1 MKRVLLVV
9 GLVAIAVAG
18 WAAPAFGHAVLQ
30 STEPPSG
37 VVLPKSPGSVVLHF
51 DEDVEIQFGSL
62 RVFDARN
69 HRVDIGNAYHP
80 HGGGHAVAVIVSANL
95 GPGGYVV
102 TWRVVSA
109 DSHPVHGAFTFQ
121 IGAGGA
127 GAAEASKAQATKLLA
142 ATGGSQTVGALYGV
156 IRFLAF
162 AVLFVLVGGA
172 AFVAGAWPAG
182 ARDSRTRRLLWGSL
196 IAATVLTVLA
206 IGIQGPYGGGLS
218 LTQMFKPS
226 VVSAVLHTRFGEVY
240 LARLIIL
247 VLAAAPL
254 LLGLLRPGPIPPGWR
269 AAAMVCGAATLVTP
283 GVAGHAATGSLIAL
297 AIPFDV
303 IHLAA
308 ASVWIGGLAVLA
320 VGALARRGGEEDDS
334 MRAVVA
340 RYSQWALVAVVAIA
354 VSGGFAAWRQVG
366 TWSAVTSTT
375 FGRLLLAKTIIF
387 VALVT
392 MATTS
397 RRIAHG
403 DLALPFGLTRIVWPR
418 ARPARPASASSQG
431 PGAVAATSGRRRQDA
446 PIRRRPRRRRRWASR
461 LRQAVVGELVLA
473 AGIIA
478 VTAALVNA
486 QPARSALALPY
497 STEVHAGPQVL
508 VDLVVD
514 PAKAGPVV
522 VHLYTLGTDGSQL
535 DVPEITASFSLA
547 SAAISG
553 LKVPLQK
560 AGPGHFIASNFDIPL
575 KGTWTLQMTV
585 RTTSIDEFN
594 ADPVTVHIR

>member
-1 MKRVLLVV
+1 
-9 GLVAIAVAG
+9 
-18 WAAPAFGHAVLQ
+18 
-30 STEPPSG
+30 
-37 VVLPKSPGSVVLHF
+37 
-51 DEDVEIQFGSL
+51 L

-254 LLGLLRPGPIPPGWR
+254 LLGLLRPGPIPPWWR

-403 DLALPFGLTRIVWPR
+403 DLALPFGLSRILRPR
-418 ARPARPASASSQG
+418 ARPARRAGALSQG
-431 PGAVAATSGRRRQDA
+431 PGAMPATSPRRNQHGNST
-446 PIRRRPRRRRRWASR
+446 IRRRRRPHRPWASR

-478 VTAALVNA
+478 VTASLVNA

-508 VDLVVD
+508 VDLVID
-514 PAKAGPVV
+514 PAKAGPVTI
-522 VHLYTLGTDGSQL
+522 HLYTLSADGAQL
-535 DVPEITASFSLA
+535 DVPEITAGFSLA
-547 SAAISG
+547 SAGISG

-594 ADPVTVHIR
+594 ADPVTVDIR